1 MYITSQEG
9 SSPLVSNEPQLHLIF
24 QASEPVKDFEPEDI
38 EILGGPGVISSFQAI
53 SGTQFEAV
61 FTEQKSD
68 DDEQTTHYTIKV
80 RENTFTDE
88 VGNLNQE
95 QSNFEYTYDGTSPV
109 VHEIRARTDQDD
121 GVIIMNTEFD
131 SEDTYLAQVPE
142 QDRDYSGVFANDAIG
157 TGHARSTINSAQAWS
172 APTNSAVSVNLAT
185 QTSGTWMSLELDDT
199 MWIYG
204 VAIQGRSVNYQDV
217 TKMSVFVDERLVLSN
232 LLYVVVCS
240 SAKRSLVL
248 LYNP

>member
-1 MYITSQEG
+1 M
-9 SSPLVSNEPQLHLIF
+9 
-24 QASEPVKDFEPEDI
+24 
-38 EILGGPGVISSFQAI
+38 
-53 SGTQFEAV
+53 
-61 FTEQKSD
+61 
-68 DDEQTTHYTIKV
+68 
-80 RENTFTDE
+80 
-88 VGNLNQE
+88 
-95 QSNFEYTYDGTSPV
+95 

-121 GVIIMNTEFD
+121 GVIVMNTEFD

-142 QDRDYSGVFANDAIG
+142 QDRDYSGVHNNEAIG

-204 VAIQGRSVNYQDV
+204 VAIQGRGVNYQDV

-232 LLYVVVCS
+232 LLYVVFERETITRNIIITMNS
-240 SAKRSLVL
+240 RILERT
-248 LYNP
+248 